1 MKNSILRSLI
11 NLPKQA
17 VTLSRAGNN
26 MTPFTKQQLFQVR
39 NEIDIDWLI
48 NEKLNIERQ
57 FNGAWRFRCPLCLE
71 LNTATQKK
79 TNLARCFSC
88 QKNFNT
94 IDIVIYTKKINFV
107 PSVRLLLAL
116 LDKKIPQ
123 SDPDKKDSEGSKEH
137 QQKELQAM
145 NRIVALKEIERIK
158 QVIR

>member
-1 MKNSILRSLI
+1 
-11 NLPKQA
+11 
-17 VTLSRAGNN
+17 

-39 NEIDIDWLI
+39 NKIDIDWLF

-88 QKNFNT
+88 QKSFNT
-94 IDIVIYTKKINFV
+94 IDMVIYTKKINFV
-107 PSVRLLLAL
+107 PSVRFLLAL
-116 LDKKIPQ
+116 LDKKTPPPG
-123 SDPDKKDSEGSKEH
+123 SEKKDNEGSKEH

>member
-1 MKNSILRSLI
+1 
-11 NLPKQA
+11 
-17 VTLSRAGNN
+17 

-48 NEKLNIERQ
+48 SDKLSLDRQ
-57 FNGAWRFRCPLCLE
+57 FNGMWRFRCPLCQE

-107 PSVRLLLAL
+107 PSVRFLLSL
-116 LDKKIPQ
+116 LDKKTLP
-123 SDPDKKDSEGSKEH
+123 SDPDKNDNEGSKEH

>member
-1 MKNSILRSLI
+1 
-11 NLPKQA
+11 
-17 VTLSRAGNN
+17 

-57 FNGAWRFRCPLCLE
+57 FNGAWRFRCPLCQE

-107 PSVRLLLAL
+107 PSVRFLLSL
-116 LDKKIPQ
+116 LDKKTRQ
-123 SDPDKKDSEGSKEH
+123 PDADKNNTNNINAG

>member
-1 MKNSILRSLI
+1 
-11 NLPKQA
+11 
-17 VTLSRAGNN
+17 

-48 NEKLNIERQ
+48 NEKLSIERQ
-57 FNGAWRFRCPLCLE
+57 FNGAWRFRCPLCQG

-107 PSVRLLLAL
+107 PSVRFLLSL
-116 LDKKIPQ
+116 LDKKTPQ
-123 SDPDKKDSEGSKEH
+123 SDPDKKDSGEVKEH
-137 QQKELQAM
+137 QQKELLAM

>member
-1 MKNSILRSLI
+1 
-11 NLPKQA
+11 
-17 VTLSRAGNN
+17 

-48 NEKLNIERQ
+48 NEKLSIERQ
-57 FNGAWRFRCPLCLE
+57 FKGAWRFRCPLCQE

-107 PSVRLLLAL
+107 PSVRFLLSL
-116 LDKKIPQ
+116 LDKKTQ
-123 SDPDKKDSEGSKEH
+123 SGSDKKDNTDIKGS
-137 QQKELQAM
+137 QTKELKAM
-145 NRIVALKEIERIK
+145 NRIVALKKIERIK
-158 QVIR
+158 QVLR

>member
-1 MKNSILRSLI
+1 
-11 NLPKQA
+11 
-17 VTLSRAGNN
+17 

-48 NEKLNIERQ
+48 NEKLSIERQ
-57 FNGAWRFRCPLCLE
+57 FNGAWRFRCPLCQE

-116 LDKKIPQ
+116 LNKKTRQPDADKNNTSNINA
-123 SDPDKKDSEGSKEH
+123 D
-137 QQKELQAM
+137 QQMELKAI